1 MHHRLSVWYNFFGL
15 APSQFH
21 EINLIEFP
29 YMPHTICP
37 STLHWFRVVFLYP
50 ILVTLLP
57 PTSCQKTKQPR
68 FVEIQYQSRVVS
80 SLKMRG
86 GSCRDP

>member
-15 APSQFH
+15 ASSQFH
-21 EINLIEFP
+21 EINLIESP
-29 YMPHTICP
+29 YMPHTIYP
-37 STLHWFRVVFLYP
+37 PMLHWFRDVFRYP
-50 ILVTLLP
+50 ILVTLSP
-57 PTSCQKTKQPR
+57 PISCQITKQPR

-86 GSCRDP
+86 DSCTDP